1 MDMMVEVTMEST
13 LKNKLNINLLCTF
26 SERVFNTPFMS
37 CSRSVLENA
46 DEEMWELYF
55 YCEKADDLPSF
66 VNKWNSSAHNVDNDA
81 ILTSDNISINCV

>member
-1 MDMMVEVTMEST
+1 MSET
-13 LKNKLNINLLCTF
+13 LEKSQLSEFLMFLQGVNLLCTC

-66 VNKWNSSAHNVDNDA
+66 VNKCHSSATHDA
-81 ILTSDNISINCV
+81 ILTSGNISINCV